1 MRMASSMVG
10 TRLNEE
16 VVEQLQKKADAEGK
30 KVSDVVRE
38 LIISGLTQEK
48 TKDQHAG
55 VAGAGGKLMERLDQ
69 LDERLER
76 ALEKKAKEEQAP
88 ILQTNLG
95 LEEMEKRL
103 TKLLIKSVKAGAGS
117 QFYARA
123 GTLETV
129 DLVSIWSAQ
138 IGAPENTEARKEVAG
153 RLDAD
158 SQKFAEWWLKGG

>member
-1 MRMASSMVG
+1 MASSTVAV
-10 TRLNEE
+10 RLPDE
-16 VVEQLQKKADAEGK
+16 VIEQLQQRATNENK
-30 KVSDVVRE
+30 KVSDLVRE
-38 LIISGLTQEK
+38 LIVGGLAQAEK
-48 TKDQHAG
+48 KDQGAAG
-55 VAGAGGKLMERLDQ
+55 TEILARFDQ
-69 LDERLER
+69 LEKQLGQ
-76 ALEKKAKEEQAP
+76 ALEKRGKDEGQP
-88 ILQTNLG
+88 ILRTALG

-103 TKLLIKSVKAGAGS
+103 TTLLIKAVKAGAAS

-158 SQKFAEWWLKGG
+158 SQNFAEWWLKGG

>member
-1 MRMASSMVG
+1 MVG
-10 TRLNEE
+10 TRLSGE
-16 VVEQLQKKADAEGK
+16 VIEQLQKKADAEGK

-38 LIISGLTQEK
+38 LIIGGLAK
-48 TKDQHAG
+48 GKAKDQDAG
-55 VAGAGGKLMERLDQ
+55 VAGSEVIARLDR
-69 LDERLER
+69 LDKRLGQV
-76 ALEKKAKEEQAP
+76 LEKKEKEEAPP
-88 ILQTNLG
+88 ILRTALG

-103 TKLLIKSVKAGAGS
+103 TALLIKAVKAGAAS

-138 IGAPENTEARKEVAG
+138 IGAPENTAVRSEVAG

-158 SQKFAEWWLKGG
+158 GQNFAEWWLKSG

>member
-1 MRMASSMVG
+1 MASSMVG

-16 VVEQLQKKADAEGK
+16 VVEQLQKRAAAEGK

-38 LIISGLTQEK
+38 LIISGLAKEK
-48 TKDQHAG
+48 EKNQG
-55 VAGAGGKLMERLDQ
+55 AGAGEILTRLDK
-69 LDERLER
+69 LEKRLGQ
-76 ALEKKAKEEQAP
+76 ALEKKEKEEGPP
-88 ILQTNLG
+88 ILRTALG

-103 TKLLIKSVKAGAGS
+103 TKLLTKAVKAGAAS

-123 GTLETV
+123 GTLETI

-138 IGAPENTEARKEVAG
+138 IEAPDNTEARKEVAG

-158 SQKFAEWWLKGG
+158 SHEFADWWLKSG

>member
-1 MRMASSMVG
+1 MASSMVG
-10 TRLNEE
+10 TRLSSE
-16 VVEQLQKKADAEGK
+16 VIEQLQKKADAEGK

-38 LIISGLTQEK
+38 LVIGGLANEK
-48 TKDQHAG
+48 HKDQDAGAG
-55 VAGAGGKLMERLDQ
+55 VAGSELIKRLERLDK
-69 LDERLER
+69 RLGQV
-76 ALEKKAKEEQAP
+76 LEKKEKEEGPP
-88 ILQTNLG
+88 ILRTALG

-103 TKLLIKSVKAGAGS
+103 TTLLTKAVKAGAAS

-158 SQKFAEWWLKGG
+158 GQNFAEWWLKSG